1 MPADFVHPVL
11 GALAYDQGLNWYS
24 ADGASNSVP
33 QLYLS
38 LDECP
43 DEDVFIAQASRRL
56 ESLSASIARAKGAAC
71 SLLELANSE
80 WLPEGATPMDAAGFM
95 AKLTVDSA
103 TFYPDGTMDVIFRA
117 DDLFAGHGVI
127 VSLDADGQAIDA
139 AICG

>member
-24 ADGASNSVP
+24 ADQASDSVP
-33 QLYLS
+33 RLYLS

-43 DEDVFIAQASRRL
+43 DEAVFVEQASRRL
-56 ESLSASIARAKGAAC
+56 EGLSASIARAKEAAS

-80 WLPEGATPMDAAGFM
+80 WLPEGAAPMDAAGFM
-95 AKLTVDSA
+95 AKLTVDSS
-103 TFYPDGTMDVIFRA
+103 TFYPDGYADVLFRA

-127 VSLDADGQAIDA
+127 VSLDADGRAIDA